1 MAIIGGIPHFQTYPH
16 LKDEPSMSGHF
27 IASRSSI
34 SLKTVD
40 LKESL
45 HRFGMGL
52 GVVHVGQGKKQL
64 LEKQKITE
72 KT

>member
-1 MAIIGGIPHFQTYPH
+1 
-16 LKDEPSMSGHF
+16 MSGHF
-27 IASRSSI
+27 R
-34 SLKTVD
+34 
-40 LKESL
+40 
-45 HRFGMGL
+45 MGL